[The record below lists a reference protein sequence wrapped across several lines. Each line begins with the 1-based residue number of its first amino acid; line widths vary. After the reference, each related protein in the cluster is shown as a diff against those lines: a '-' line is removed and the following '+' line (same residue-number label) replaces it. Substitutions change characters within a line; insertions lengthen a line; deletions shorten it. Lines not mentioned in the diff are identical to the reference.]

1 MTILGKGRHPTCQLP
16 AFLQWS
22 NGQVSLSVPKVAV
35 GRHLQHLIF
44 VNQDG
49 VAARLKQQ
57 NKIHIL
63 DWDLRCPHQATSFKI
78 RILPPETSAPET
90 REKIPSLRIEK
101 RHPLKNLGRYEFGA
115 PWRWTND
122 LVVFTF
128 WCRFPNTLKLFGLS
142 LFLSLSLFRSFIYRP
157 CVGDKLGQNWDWPTP
172 LVGFLIMWV
181 SNSFDWVLLHDLWK
195 RRVFDSMS
203 WAWTILFPCTHRTST

>member
-1 MTILGKGRHPTCQLP
+1 MAKFHSVFQKWPLADISSI
-16 AFLQWS
+16 W
-22 NGQVSLSVPKVAV
+22 SLSTRMAW
-35 GRHLQHLIF
+35 QHVLS
-44 VNQDG
+44 N
-49 VAARLKQQ
+49 KK
-57 NKIHIL
+57 KIHSTEQFII

-101 RHPLKNLGRYEFGA
+101 KAPTEKSRYRYEFGA

-142 LFLSLSLFRSFIYRP
+142 LFLSLSFAVLFT
-157 CVGDKLGQNWDWPTP
+157 DHA
-172 LVGFLIMWV
+172 LVI
-181 SNSFDWVLLHDLWK
+181 S
-195 RRVFDSMS
+195 
-203 WAWTILFPCTHRTST
+203 

>member
-1 MTILGKGRHPTCQLP
+1 MTILGKGHHPTCQLP

-142 LFLSLSLFRSFIYRP
+142 LFLSLSLSQFYLQTMR
-157 CVGDKLGQNWDWPTP
+157 WW
-172 LVGFLIMWV
+172 
-181 SNSFDWVLLHDLWK
+181 
-195 RRVFDSMS
+195 
-203 WAWTILFPCTHRTST
+203 